1 LGNDAAHQLDIPTAK
16 VVGHAEDIIE
26 HLLDQVYEQPA
37 KAKALAARKRPK
49 K

>member
-1 LGNDAAHQLDIPTAK
+1 
-16 VVGHAEDIIE
+16 VE

-37 KAKALAARKRPK
+37 KAKELAARKRPGK